1 MLFLKINLKETH
13 FPKAKN
19 ILFWEIACYNV
30 TGGNNMKL
38 IKRTFYLEKLI
49 NTMNTPDIKVITGV
63 RRAGKSKLLEEFKN
77 YIVNNEKDYNI
88 IHINYNLTKFENI
101 KEYHKLIQYVENN
114 YDGNKHNFLFID
126 EVQMCL
132 EFEKAINNFHAEEK
146 YDIYITGSNAFL
158 MSSDLATLFTG
169 RTFEIKVYPFSYK
182 EFLEYYNIENS
193 DKAFDSFLFDGGLSG
208 AYLYQ
213 DNEEKYNYVN
223 DIYSTLIKRDIC
235 NKYNIKKDHLLDMIN
250 DFLMDNISNLTSIR
264 NIADSLTNNK
274 DKINHKTV
282 SSYINYLCNAFLF
295 YRIRRYDIQGKKYLS
310 SQDKYYLVDHSF
322 KYAKLG
328 TKNINYGRVYENIVA
343 IELLRRGYEVY
354 VGTLYEKEI
363 DFVATKRNEKIYIQV
378 SSNIGDDFESD
389 TFGREVDPLLKIK
402 DAYPKMVIA
411 RTKHDNY
418 QYEGIQ
424 IVDISNW
431 LSE

>member
-1 MLFLKINLKETH
+1 
-13 FPKAKN
+13 
-19 ILFWEIACYNV
+19 
-30 TGGNNMKL
+30 MKL
-38 IKRTFYLEKLI
+38 IQRTFYLEKLI

-63 RRAGKSKLLEEFKN
+63 RRAGKSKLLEEFKD
-77 YIVNNEKDYNI
+77 YIINNVKDYNI
-88 IHINYNLTKFENI
+88 IHINYNLTKVENL
-101 KEYHKLIQYVENN
+101 KEYHKLIEYVENN
-114 YDGNKHNFLFID
+114 YISNKHNFLLID
-126 EVQMCL
+126 EVQMCID
-132 EFEKAINNFHAEEK
+132 FEKAINNFHAEEK
-146 YDIYITGSNAFL
+146 FDIYITASNAFL

-182 EFLEYYNIENS
+182 EFLNYYNIENS
-193 DKAFDSFLFDGGLSG
+193 DKAFDNYVFEGGLSG
-208 AYLYQ
+208 AYLYKEN
-213 DNEEKYNYVN
+213 DEKYNYVN
-223 DIYSTLIKRDIC
+223 DIYNTLIKRDIC
-235 NKYNIKKDHLLDMIN
+235 NKYKIKKDHLLDMIN

-295 YRIRRYDIQGKKYLS
+295 YKIRRYDIQGKKYLS

-378 SSNIGDDFESD
+378 SSDIGDDFDSD
-389 TFGREVDPLLKIK
+389 TFKREVDPLLKIK
-402 DAYPKMVIA
+402 DAYPKMIIA
-411 RTKHDNY
+411 RTKHDDY

-424 IVDISNW
+424 IVDIANW
-431 LSE
+431 LAKEN